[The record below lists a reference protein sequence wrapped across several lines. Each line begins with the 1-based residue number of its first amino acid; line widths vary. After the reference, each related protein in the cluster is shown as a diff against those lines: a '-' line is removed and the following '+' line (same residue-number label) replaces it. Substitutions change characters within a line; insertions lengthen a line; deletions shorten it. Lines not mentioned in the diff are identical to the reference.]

1 MTTSTAQKIAIN
13 IEDEMRSSY
22 MDYAMS
28 VIIGRALPDVRDG
41 LKPVHRRV
49 LFAMHELHN
58 TWNSSYKK
66 SARIVGDVIGK
77 YHPHGDSAVYDTM
90 VRMAQDFSMR
100 YLLVDGQ
107 GNFGSVDGDPAA
119 AMRYTE
125 VRMSKLAAELLADL
139 DKDTV
144 DFQPNYDGSMNEPSV
159 LPTRVPNLLVN
170 GSSGIAVGMAT
181 NMPPHN
187 LREVIDATV
196 ALINDPELNADDLMQ
211 FVKGPD
217 FPTGAFI
224 YGVDGFR
231 QAYRTGRGIVRMR
244 ARVEVEVSE
253 KDGREKIVVNELPY
267 QVNKAR
273 LLEQIAGLVKEKRIE
288 GISHLQDESD
298 RDGMR
303 IAIDVKR
310 DAMAQVVINQLYAMT
325 PMQSSFGIINL
336 AIVHGQPR
344 VLTLKEILSH
354 FIDHRRDVVTRR
366 CLFELR
372 QAEARAHILQGYL
385 IALENIDEVVE
396 IIKTSNDSEQ
406 ARLRLMARFG
416 LSERQAQA
424 ILDLRLSRLTG
435 LERDKIEQEYREILN
450 TIERL
455 KAILADERLLL
466 DVIVEEL
473 ADVRA
478 KFGDERRTQIVADEG
493 DIRMEDLIAEENVV
507 VTRSLDGYIKR
518 MPLSVYDSQ
527 HRGGKGKRSATTKQE
542 DVVIDVFVAS
552 THADLLVFT
561 DKGRVFQLKVYSL
574 PEGGRNSRGK
584 PIINVIDIEKGEKV
598 RSVLAI
604 REWSED
610 AHLIFATRRGTVK
623 KTALSAYS
631 NVLSRGIIAI
641 KMTEDDDLVSV
652 SLVTEDQDVLLA
664 SKNGQS
670 IRFTQDEVRAMGR
683 DTRGVRGL
691 ALREKDECIG
701 MEILDPG
708 ATILTVC
715 EHGYGKRTATAEY
728 RTQGRGGI
736 GIITMKTGGRNGDVV
751 AIKQVTVDDDLLVV
765 TDTGQLIRMPVHQ
778 ISVVGRNTMG
788 VRLINLLENQ
798 HVVAV
803 ETIPK
808 SDEEI
813 DEALDGELLPDASDD
828 ASDDATDEDA
838 DEAVIDDTEQ
848 GVDEDAGTDEP
859 EEQE

>member
-1 MTTSTAQKIAIN
+1 MTTSTAQKIAVN

-49 LFAMHELHN
+49 LYAMHDLHN

-90 VRMAQDFSMR
+90 VRMAQDFSLR

-125 VRMSKLAAELLADL
+125 VRMSRLAGELLADL

-144 DFQPNYDGSMNEPSV
+144 DFQPNYDGSLNEPTV

-196 ALINDPELNADDLMQ
+196 ALINAPELTVDDLMHHI
-211 FVKGPD
+211 KGPD
-217 FPTGAFI
+217 FPTAAFI

-244 ARVEVEVSE
+244 ARVEVEVNE
-253 KDGREKIVVNELPY
+253 KDGREKIVVTELPY

-273 LLEQIAGLVKEKRIE
+273 LLEQIADLVKEKRIE

-303 IAIDVKR
+303 IAIDVRR
-310 DAMAQVVINQLYAMT
+310 DALAQVVVNQLYAMT

-344 VLTLKEILSH
+344 VLNLKEILSH

-396 IIKTSNDSEQ
+396 IIKTSADTEQ

-435 LERDKIEQEYREILN
+435 LEREKIEQEYQEILA
-450 TIERL
+450 TIARL

-473 ADVRA
+473 TDIRA
-478 KFGDERRTQIVADEG
+478 RFGDERRTQIVPDEG
-493 DIRMEDLIAEENVV
+493 DIRMEDLIAEEPVV
-507 VTRSLDGYIKR
+507 VTRSLEGYIKR
-518 MPLSVYDSQ
+518 TPLSIYESQ
-527 HRGGKGKRSATTKQE
+527 HRGGKGKRSATTKEE

-561 DKGRVFQLKVYSL
+561 DKGRVFQLKVYEL

-598 RSVLAI
+598 RSVLAV
-604 REWSED
+604 REWSD
-610 AHLIFATRRGTVK
+610 DSNLIFATRQGTVK

-631 NVLSRGIIAI
+631 NVLTRGIIAI
-641 KMTEDDDLVSV
+641 KLADDDDLVSV
-652 SLVTEDQDVLLA
+652 SLVTQDQDVLLA
-664 SKNGQS
+664 SKGGQS
-670 IRFTQDEVRAMGR
+670 IRFPQDEVRPMGR

-691 ALREKDECIG
+691 ALREGDECIG
-701 MEILDPG
+701 MEVLDPG

-715 EHGYGKRTATAEY
+715 EHGYGKRTPTSEY

-751 AIKQVTVDDDLLVV
+751 AIKQVTEDEDLLVV
-765 TDTGQLIRMPVHQ
+765 TDTGQLIRMPVRQ

-788 VRLINLLENQ
+788 VRLINLEDDQ
-798 HVVAV
+798 RVVAM

-808 SDEEI
+808 SEEEEG
-813 DEALDGELLPDASDD
+813 DEAQVPGIDD
-828 ASDDATDEDA
+828 AGDVTDDAPD
-838 DEAVIDDTEQ
+838 
-848 GVDEDAGTDEP
+848 GP